1 MNNIALE
8 LEALTRGVPTA
19 LTDKHDKAMLL
30 WALETIDDLPEQ
42 PRDREEKIEALSR
55 EVCVIRIERLEGEID
70 LSFVGEGYVSKL
82 EETLKMGDDI

>member
-8 LEALTRGVPTA
+8 LEALTSEAPAA

-42 PRDREEKIEALSR
+42 PRDREEEIEALSR
-55 EVCVIRIERLEGEID
+55 EVCVIRIELLESEMD
-70 LSFVGEGYVSKL
+70 RTSVGGGCDPSAPLTIQGGV
-82 EETLKMGDDI
+82 

>member
-8 LEALTRGVPTA
+8 LEALTSDAPAA

-55 EVCVIRIERLEGEID
+55 EVCVIRIELLEGEID
-70 LSFVGEGYVSKL
+70 RSFVGEGYVSKL
-82 EETLKMGDDI
+82 EETLKMGGDI